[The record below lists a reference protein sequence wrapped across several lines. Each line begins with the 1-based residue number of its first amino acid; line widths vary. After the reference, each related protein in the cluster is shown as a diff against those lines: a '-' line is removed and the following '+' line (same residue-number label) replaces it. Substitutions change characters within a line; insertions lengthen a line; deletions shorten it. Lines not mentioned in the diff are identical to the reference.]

1 MACESCGRHILALEE
16 ERMTFNRFFRD
27 IEVIPKADMASLGNQ
42 VLSLQQHL
50 DDLDGHSSQVK
61 GAMIESSQGVA
72 SLD

>member
-1 MACESCGRHILALEE
+1 
-16 ERMTFNRFFRD
+16 MTFNRFFRD